1 MKNAKDH
8 NFRNFDLNKDNENS
22 MYIHNFNIVLV
33 SNPKI
38 IIDFPGFQ
46 TQTQK
51 LPFSGKLKQAQF
63 QKKFL
68 KWNEI
73 IFKVQRV

>member
-1 MKNAKDH
+1 MQRIITFETLISIKTMKTICT
-8 NFRNFDLNKDNENS
+8 
-22 MYIHNFNIVLV
+22 YFNIVLV

-68 KWNEI
+68 K
-73 IFKVQRV
+73 